1 MIISL
6 LLIAIAALLFYNV
19 IRLNSFAL
27 IIMALAPF
35 QQMINIFYGYYFID
49 DFFNNNFIHNYL
61 LKEGDIDFI
70 LFNYLIYL
78 AAVWFFGLV
87 ISRIFRSAFPV
98 LRAVPMDYFLFSV
111 DKLVLVYS
119 VVVLVFLLSV
129 DLNNLLAKV
138 MRLSFYY
145 ISFVPLLI
153 GYYIRQLKLTTLLVF
168 GSVVLFFVIINLLV
182 GSRGYMAVI
191 FVALTYGM
199 LANKENRLVLR
210 YYLATALVLYFLV
223 FPFLGFIELFRAEY
237 GRIAYED
244 VDQARIELLARE
256 YQDKEKY
263 EKSSESGFARNITW
277 PNISVML
284 LTGSEV
290 PAVGFSNIA
299 NDAAFIFTNT
309 FISGKSVE
317 DARQDYIDRLWGAG
331 PANLYGYQVGLSNSV
346 EFSLLAD
353 GIWRY
358 GRFGFIYHVFI
369 IVLIGISVESLLI
382 RRINARGISLFILL
396 LAGNLYL
403 LFITVINGEPLISIL
418 RIMIYTGVFSM
429 MLSYA
434 LKPLLAKT
442 QT

>member
-1 MIISL
+1 M
-6 LLIAIAALLFYNV
+6 
-19 IRLNSFAL
+19 
-27 IIMALAPF
+27 
-35 QQMINIFYGYYFID
+35 
-49 DFFNNNFIHNYL
+49 
-61 LKEGDIDFI
+61 
-70 LFNYLIYL
+70 
-78 AAVWFFGLV
+78 
-87 ISRIFRSAFPV
+87 FRSAFPV
-98 LRAVPMDYFLFSV
+98 LRAVPKDYFLFSV
-111 DKLVLVYS
+111 DKLVLFYS
-119 VVVLVFLLSV
+119 VIALFFLLSA
-129 DLNNLLAKV
+129 DLNNLPAKV

-153 GYYIRQLKLTTLLVF
+153 GYYIRQLKRTTLLVF
-168 GSVVLFFVIINLLV
+168 GSVALFFVVINLLV
-182 GSRGYMAVI
+182 GSRGYTAVI
-191 FVALTYGM
+191 FITVTYGM

-210 YYLATALVLYFLV
+210 YYLATVLVLYFLV

-237 GRIAYED
+237 GRLAYED

-317 DARQDYIDRLWGAG
+317 DARQDYIDRLWGTG

-396 LAGNLYL
+396 LAGNLYF
-403 LFITVINGEPLISIL
+403 LFITTINGEPFISIL
-418 RIMIYTGVFSM
+418 RIMIYTAVFSM